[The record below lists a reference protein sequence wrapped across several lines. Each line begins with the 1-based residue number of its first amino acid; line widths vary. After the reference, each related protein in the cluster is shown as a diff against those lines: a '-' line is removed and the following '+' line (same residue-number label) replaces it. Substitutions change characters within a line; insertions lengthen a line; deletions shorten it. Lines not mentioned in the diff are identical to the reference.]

1 MTIAPA
7 AITAIELAWAEK
19 GRAHDVALKFRVT
32 TNQVRRIWT
41 IAKAEGRLPSI
52 ERRRGGYDFEAM
64 LDEKTRSQDSLAIA
78 PITKRATKA
87 DRLKEV
93 A

>member
-1 MTIAPA
+1 MTPA
-7 AITAIELAWAEK
+7 TITAIELAWGDK

-41 IAKAEGRLPSI
+41 IAKAEGRLPNI

-64 LDEKTRSQDSLAIA
+64 LEEKTRSQASLSIP
-78 PITKRATKA
+78 PITPATKA